1 MANWQGT
8 VFSIF
13 VAVGLIAAVADTV
26 DSGVG
31 VVQVIQLEVTD
42 DVPVDAANLR
52 PIIDLIHDYSPRS
65 IIEVLERMENGDVPG
80 SLFIM
85 VRHPNQTSLN
95 STSEHIRASRE
106 WVNAL
111 ADLEFA
117 GHSVAMTDTLFV
129 RTPD

>member
-13 VAVGLIAAVADTV
+13 VAVGLIAAAV
-26 DSGVG
+26 DSGMG

-52 PIIDLIHDYSPRS
+52 PIIDLIHDYAPQS
-65 IIEVLERMENGDVPG
+65 IIEVLERMENGDEPG

-85 VRHPNQTSLN
+85 VRHPNQTSLT

-106 WVNAL
+106 WVKAL